1 MIAGKNMEDI
11 SNPNI
16 DLWHETLVRMNNNIF
31 NKTSNFKGIKGE
43 NPKKVFLMPLNVKP
57 FYKTR

>member
-1 MIAGKNMEDI
+1 MEDI